1 MPGIAYGP
9 AIWPSSRPELVT
21 DAPALDEADR
31 EAAADAFVAAA
42 KAVENRLLGRAA
54 EATGAAAEVLQ
65 ANAAMAADRGWI
77 GGGKEVDRRRS
88 APPVQAAI
96 AATEQFVVLFTKV
109 GGVMAERVTDLE
121 DIRDRVIA
129 ELSGLPEPGV
139 PMPETPSVL
148 CADDLAPADTAGLDA
163 TKIIGLV
170 TIFGGPTSHTAIIA
184 RQLGIPC
191 IVAAKELESIAAGT
205 PILIDG
211 TTGDV
216 IAEPDPEQARELVE
230 QSRIDRERVSTW
242 TGPGRTSDG
251 RPVDVL
257 ANVQDGAGAR
267 AAALTAAG
275 GIGSSGPNS
284 ASSAVRPNRP

>member
-1 MPGIAYGP
+1 M
-9 AIWPSSRPELVT
+9 
-21 DAPALDEADR
+21 
-31 EAAADAFVAAA
+31 
-42 KAVENRLLGRAA
+42 
-54 EATGAAAEVLQ
+54 
-65 ANAAMAADRGWI
+65 
-77 GGGKEVDRRRS
+77 
-88 APPVQAAI
+88 QAAI

-170 TIFGGPTSHTAIIA
+170 TIYGGPTSHTAIIA

-191 IVAAKELESIAAGT
+191 IVAAKELESISAGT

-242 TGPGRTSDG
+242 TGPGQTADG

-267 AAALTAAG
+267 AAASTAAG
-275 GIGSSGPNS
+275 ASGSSGPSS